1 MPIINRIAD
10 FHEDMTAWRRDL
22 HAHPELGF
30 DLPRTSAVV
39 AERLREFGV
48 DEVVTGIAQTGVV
61 GVIRGRNAG
70 NGRAIGLRA
79 DMDALPIP
87 EETGVPYASLN
98 PGVMHA
104 CGHDG
109 HTTMLLGAARYLA
122 ETRNFDGTVYVIFQP
137 AEEGEG
143 GAKVMVDEGLFQR
156 FPMQQVFGMH
166 NWPTQPAGTFVWGNG
181 AVMAATGEITI
192 TVTGRGAHGAKPN
205 EGVDPI
211 LVAAHILTGLQ
222 SIVARRMEPTEAGV
236 VTIGSIVSGVA
247 SNVIP
252 ERAVMTGTSRWFSPS
267 VGDVIEAGVKQ
278 IATGVAAAFGA
289 TAVVEF
295 KRNYPATVNDVEATK
310 LATYAAET
318 VAGSA
323 RVSEMERPT
332 MGAEDFS
339 YMLNEKPGSYIMLGT
354 ARGANDPGLHHPLFD
369 FNDEVLPVGASY
381 WATLTEQLLR
391 A

>member
-1 MPIINRIAD
+1 MPIINRIAE

-39 AERLREFGV
+39 AEKLREFGV
-48 DEVVTGIAQTGVV
+48 DDVVTGMAQTGVV
-61 GVIRGRNAG
+61 GVIRGRNAE

-87 EETGVPYASLN
+87 EETGVPYASQT

-137 AEEGEG
+137 AEEGGG
-143 GAKVMVDEGLFQR
+143 GARVMVDEGLFDR
-156 FPMQQVFGMH
+156 FPMQQVYGMH
-166 NWPTQPAGTFVWGNG
+166 NWPTVPAGTFVWGNG
-181 AVMAATGEITI
+181 PVMAATGEFTI

-205 EGVDPI
+205 EGIDPI
-211 LVAAHILTGLQ
+211 LVAAHIVTGLQ
-222 SIVARRMEPTEAGV
+222 SVVARRMEPTEAGV
-236 VTIGSIVSGVA
+236 VTVGSINAGIA

-252 ERAVMTGTSRWFSPS
+252 ERAVMTGTCRWFSPS
-267 VGDVIEAGVKQ
+267 VGDVIEAGVIQ
-278 IATGVAAAFGA
+278 VATGVAAAFGA
-289 TAVVEF
+289 TAEVDF
-295 KRNYPATVNDVEATK
+295 KRNYPATVNDVAATQ
-310 LATYAAET
+310 LTIRAAEA
-318 VAGSA
+318 VAGAA
-323 RVSEMERPT
+323 RVTEMERPT

-339 YMLNEKPGSYIMLGT
+339 YMLNVKQGSYIMLGT
-354 ARGANDPGLHHPLFD
+354 ARGPNSPGLHHPLFD
-369 FNDEVLPVGASY
+369 FNDEVLPIGASY
-381 WATLTEQLLR
+381 WATLTEQLLQG
-391 A
+391 

>member
-10 FHEDMTAWRRDL
+10 FQEDMTAWRRDL

-30 DLPRTSAVV
+30 DLPRTSALV
-39 AERLREFGV
+39 AEKLRAFGV

-61 GVIRGRNAG
+61 GVIRGRNSE

-87 EETGVPYASLN
+87 EETGLPYASET
-98 PGVMHA
+98 PGLMHA

-122 ETRNFDGTVYVIFQP
+122 ETRNFDGTVYLIFQP
-137 AEEGEG
+137 AEEGG
-143 GAKVMVDEGLFQR
+143 GGGQVMVQEGLFER
-156 FPMQQVFGMH
+156 FPMQQVYGMH
-166 NWPTQPAGTFVWGNG
+166 NWPTLPAGAFTFRAGPI
-181 AVMAATGEITI
+181 MAATGEINI

-205 EGVDPI
+205 EGIDPI
-211 LVAAHILTGLQ
+211 LVAAHIVTALQ
-222 SIVARRMEPTEAGV
+222 SIVARGMEPTEAGV
-236 VTIGSIVSGVA
+236 VTIGAIHAGQA
-247 SNVIP
+247 ENVIP
-252 ERAVMTGTSRWFSPS
+252 ERAVMKGTARWFTPS
-267 VGDVIEAGVKQ
+267 VGDLLEAGVHR

-289 TAVVEF
+289 QADVIF
-295 KRNYPATVNDVEATK
+295 KRNYPATINDVEATR
-310 LATYAAET
+310 LSRQAAAT
-318 VAGSA
+318 VAGEA
-323 RVSEMERPT
+323 RVVPMEQPT

-339 YMLNEKPGSYIMLGT
+339 FMLNAKQGSYILLGGG
-354 ARGANDPGLHHPLFD
+354 RGTDDPGVHHPKYD

-381 WATLTEQLLR
+381 WAVLTEQLLR

>member
-30 DLPRTSAVV
+30 NLPRTSAVV

-61 GVIRGRNAG
+61 GIIRGRNAE

-137 AEEGEG
+137 AEEGDA
-143 GAKVMVDEGLFQR
+143 GAKVMVEEGLFER

-166 NWPTQPAGTFVWGNG
+166 NWPTVPAGTFIWGNG
-181 AVMAATGEITI
+181 PVMAATGEITI
-192 TVTGRGAHGAKPN
+192 TITGRGAHGAKPN

-211 LVAAHILTGLQ
+211 LVAAHIVTGLQ
-222 SIVARRMEPTEAGV
+222 SIISRRMEPTEAGV
-236 VTIGSIVSGVA
+236 VTIGSITAGVA

-252 ERAVMTGTSRWFSPS
+252 ERAVMTGTTRWFAPA

-289 TAVVEF
+289 TAEVEF

-310 LATYAAET
+310 LATRAAET
-318 VAGSA
+318 VAGPA
-323 RVSEMERPT
+323 RVAEMERPT

-354 ARGANDPGLHHPLFD
+354 ARGPNDAGLHHPMFD
-369 FNDEVLPVGASY
+369 FNDEVLPLGASY